1 MKLKRIKISEISI
14 VSAASN
20 REKFY
25 IVKQG
30 GDEIMDKDLNEMLT
44 IFDLNVDGELPNDE
58 IEKLEKIMRGLI
70 YEKEAMSPNLIK
82 TTTDLLKLYFEKVG
96 VKKSEEIK
104 FPSFNEA
111 FAKISADE
119 NDTDEEILELRK
131 QGVAF
136 PSVAV
141 LFRHGRK

>member
-82 TTTDLLKLYFEKVG
+82 TTTDLLKLYFEK
-96 VKKSEEIK
+96 KS
-104 FPSFNEA
+104 
-111 FAKISADE
+111 
-119 NDTDEEILELRK
+119 ILI
-131 QGVAF
+131 
-136 PSVAV
+136 
-141 LFRHGRK
+141 